1 MNSVLDNEHSDLV
14 VLNGD
19 LISCEY
25 VAPGKDND
33 LIDRIVAPLVIR
45 NLPFAATFGNHDY
58 SETCNP
64 RSMASHMWW
73 DIKGRNDNKLSF
85 TTQSV
90 EGPTEEIG
98 WSNYFIPVYS
108 STDGSKLEM
117 LLWFFDSKGGHVYQP
132 GANLDIPTTSYVDKR
147 VCKAASDQRPAH
159 ILTSQVVTWFQATR
173 DQFNKQ
179 NGRVIPSL
187 AFVHIPIQATRAF
200 QKSRRNAETEPGLQA
215 EIIGHQDDCPGID
228 CYNGGDYD
236 FMKALV
242 ETQGLISVF
251 SGHDHGVE

>member
-25 VAPGKDND
+25 VAPGKDHD
-33 LIDRIVAPLVIR
+33 LIDRIVAPLVNR
-45 NLPFAATFGNHDY
+45 NVPFAATFGNHDY

-73 DIKGRNDNKLSF
+73 DIKGRNGNKLSF

-108 STDGSKLEM
+108 ATDGSKLEM
-117 LLWFFDSKGGHVYQP
+117 LLWFFDSKGGHIYQP
-132 GANLDIPTTSYVDKR
+132 GANLNIPTTSYVDKR
-147 VCKAASDQRPAH
+147 VCNAASRASSRSYTDMLGCLVVPRDSRPVQQAKWPSH
-159 ILTSQVVTWFQATR
+159 SQSCVCSYSH
-173 DQFNKQ
+173 
-179 NGRVIPSL
+179 PSDACL
-187 AFVHIPIQATRAF
+187 P
-200 QKSRRNAETEPGLQA
+200 K
-215 EIIGHQDDCPGID
+215 
-228 CYNGGDYD
+228 
-236 FMKALV
+236 V
-242 ETQGLISVF
+242 ET
-251 SGHDHGVE
+251 